1 MTRPRAWT
9 GSARTRVLAKGN
21 DMAEDTLTGID
32 YVLDEQV
39 GYILRL
45 VSQRHTAIFQRL
57 ISFDLTPTQFSTLIR
72 IAEHGAVS
80 QNRLGRLA
88 AMDVATIKGVVDR
101 LKAKGLVVSK
111 ADPGDKRRSIIELTA
126 IGRDKIDQLKSDGLA
141 ITEETLAPLN
151 LREREEL
158 LALLAKIS

>member
-1 MTRPRAWT
+1 MAD
-9 GSARTRVLAKGN
+9 LANPLKTP
-21 DMAEDTLTGID
+21 E

-45 VSQRHTAIFQRL
+45 VSQRHAAIFQKM

-72 IAEHGAVS
+72 IHEHGAVS

-101 LKAKGLVVSK
+101 LKAKELVQSK
-111 ADPGDKRRSIIELTA
+111 DDPNDKRRSIILLTEKGSA
-126 IGRDKIDQLKSDGLA
+126 TIEQLMADGFA
-141 ITEETLAPLN
+141 ITEETLAPLGAS
-151 LREREEL
+151 ERTTLMSL
-158 LALLAKIS
+158 LKKIV